1 MACLAERPTARI
13 RASVRRASVALVT
26 ALDDRAA
33 LVSLLR
39 TGTRPW
45 SEYAELI
52 EERGSALAVLEED
65 QGLLASEG
73 LGDASA
79 QIARWEQHGI
89 RILTVLDPDYPE
101 NLHAVHDRP
110 PLVFVTGRLLGGDAR
125 CVAVV
130 GSRAASTDGLARAR
144 ALAEHL
150 VGAGYTVASGLAV
163 GIDTVAHRTALDRG
177 GRTIAVIGTGLER
190 CYPDENA
197 ELQRRIASECAVVS
211 QFWPDAQPTRTSF
224 PMRNAVMSGLS
235 LATVVVEA
243 TETSGARVQA
253 RLALA
258 HGRPVF
264 LSEPL
269 LEQQWARELLHRP
282 GTHAVCAPDEITAT
296 LDRLTS
302 PGALVR

>member
-1 MACLAERPTARI
+1 MACLAECRTAPI

-39 TGTRPW
+39 NGTRPW
-45 SEYAELI
+45 TEYAELI
-52 EERGSALAVLEED
+52 EERGSALAVLDED
-65 QGLLASEG
+65 QGLFARDG

-79 QIARWEQHGI
+79 QIALWERCGI

-110 PLVFVTGRLLGGDAR
+110 PVVFVAGRLRSSDAR
-125 CVAVV
+125 AVAVV
-130 GSRAASTDGLARAR
+130 GSRAASAEGLARAR
-144 ALAEHL
+144 AITARL
-150 VGAGYTVASGLAV
+150 VDAGYTVTSGLAAGV
-163 GIDTVAHRTALDRG
+163 DTAAHTTALRHG
-177 GRTIAVIGTGLER
+177 GRTIAVIGTGLGR
-190 CYPDENA
+190 SYPDENA

-211 QFWPDAQPTRTSF
+211 QFWPDARPTQTSF
-224 PMRNAVMSGLS
+224 PARNAVMSGLS

-243 TETSGARVQA
+243 TATSGARGQA
-253 RLALA
+253 RIALA

-264 LSEPL
+264 LAESL
-269 LEQQWARELLHRP
+269 LEQDWARACSRLP
-282 GTHAVCAPDEITAT
+282 GAHVIGFPNEIVAT

-302 PGALVR
+302 PGALVG

>member
-1 MACLAERPTARI
+1 MACLAERRTARI

-39 TGTRPW
+39 NGTRPW
-45 SEYAELI
+45 TEYAELI
-52 EERGSALAVLEED
+52 EQRGGALAVLEED
-65 QGLLASEG
+65 QGLFAREG

-79 QIARWEQHGI
+79 QIARWERRGI

-110 PLVFVTGRLLGGDAR
+110 PLVFVAGRLGSSDAR
-125 CVAVV
+125 SVAVV
-130 GSRAASTDGLARAR
+130 GSRAASAEGVARAR
-144 ALAEHL
+144 VIAHQL
-150 VGAGYTVASGLAV
+150 VDAGYAVTSGLAAGV
-163 GIDTVAHRTALDRG
+163 DTAAHMTALRHG

-190 CYPDENA
+190 CYPSENA
-197 ELQRRIASECAVVS
+197 ELQRRIARECAVVS
-211 QFWPDAQPTRTSF
+211 QFWPDAPPTKTSF
-224 PMRNAVMSGLS
+224 PARNAVMSGLS

-243 TETSGARVQA
+243 TATSGARGQA
-253 RLALA
+253 RIALA

-264 LSEPL
+264 LAEPL
-269 LEQQWARELLHRP
+269 LEQDWARACARLP
-282 GTHAVCAPDEITAT
+282 GTHVISSPNEIVAT

-302 PGALVR
+302 PGALVG